1 MKLKILFGEGL
12 ENNNNNNNNNILAQ
26 ELKKN
31 IENLKY
37 F

>member
-12 ENNNNNNNNNILAQ
+12 ENNNNNNILAQ